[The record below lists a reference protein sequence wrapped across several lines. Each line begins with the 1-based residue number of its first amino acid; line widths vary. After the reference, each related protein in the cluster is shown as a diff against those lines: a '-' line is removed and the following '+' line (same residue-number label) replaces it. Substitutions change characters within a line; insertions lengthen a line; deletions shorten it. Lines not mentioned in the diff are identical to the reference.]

1 MNQIYWLICQAF
13 DLYFQVKQLP
23 LTIYYFL
30 LMYSTFLNSNLSY
43 IIIIIERVW
52 ITKAHIDWLMRSWKM
67 NSKCIFDCT
76 MRHFS
81 SDIYKILEVL
91 MVLSSQNNVRNVSN
105 FPPIKWYMLWSDTT
119 LPFCQTTKC
128 SCRLKILRN

>member
-1 MNQIYWLICQAF
+1 
-13 DLYFQVKQLP
+13 
-23 LTIYYFL
+23 
-30 LMYSTFLNSNLSY
+30 
-43 IIIIIERVW
+43 
-52 ITKAHIDWLMRSWKM
+52 M

-105 FPPIKWYMLWSDTT
+105 FPPNTCFDPT
-119 LPFCQTTKC
+119 LLCLFVKLP
-128 SCRLKILRN
+128 NAHAD